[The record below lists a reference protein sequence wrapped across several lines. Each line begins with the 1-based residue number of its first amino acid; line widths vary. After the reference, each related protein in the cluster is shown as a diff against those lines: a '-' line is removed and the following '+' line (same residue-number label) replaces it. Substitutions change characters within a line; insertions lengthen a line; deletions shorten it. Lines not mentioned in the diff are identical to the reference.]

1 MLNPPSLEISR
12 TFAETCVGWVI
23 PHWFLVSFQFVAAYI
38 LSNSHVRQLN
48 PRLFPSVS
56 PQESQVPLLKPPFLS
71 IFLVEPQLFSISKR
85 PRCSASSCHRCWGC
99 HHSGV
104 PVGWGRVSAHCLRN
118 SAEFRCMGETIIIS
132 RFLWNQL
139 SGFMNQVS
147 VRNNQVSY
155 ETSIP
160 SNNQVFNQ
168 LSIIRFYE
176 NTNNTKWPNNIK
188 NLVKY

>member
-12 TFAETCVGWVI
+12 TFAETCIGWVI
-23 PHWFLVSFQFVAAYI
+23 PHWFLVSFQFVAAY

-56 PQESQVPLLKPPFLS
+56 PQESQVLLLKPPFLS
-71 IFLVEPQLFSISKR
+71 IFLVELQLFSISKR

-99 HHSGV
+99 HHSGA

-118 SAEFRCMGETIIIS
+118 SAEFRCMGDT
-132 RFLWNQL
+132 
-139 SGFMNQVS
+139 
-147 VRNNQVSY
+147 
-155 ETSIP
+155 IP

-176 NTNNTKWPNNIK
+176 NTNNTNNPITSK
-188 NLVKY
+188 IWLSIS